1 MYETNTAAANKVT
14 AAIDETSA
22 AFLGRWNRLV
32 STTNWE
38 KGRIIHEWRQALVD
52 AKAPSAEYSDD
63 AWSRRV
69 GSVTGQHVGRL
80 RRVYERF
87 GGVHQDFSGLYWSH
101 FQAAIDWNDA
111 EMWLEGAIQNRW
123 SVADMRRERWQA
135 FGGLEAERPQENDI
149 VLAEVDEDADMPEAR
164 RLGLVDS
171 SGGNTSAFDG
181 SSGPRYDGPDF
192 GDEPESAS
200 HQTGEAAIDSA
211 DRGRIS
217 AVPPVKPFADLPA
230 LPDDLSDAFENF
242 KLGILRHKT
251 AGWQEV
257 SCADVIRTLEALK
270 ALANAPA

>member
-1 MYETNTAAANKVT
+1 MYDSITAD
-14 AAIDETSA
+14 AIDTTSA

-52 AKAPSAEYSDD
+52 AKTPSAEYSDD

-87 GGVHQDFSGLYWSH
+87 GGVYQDYSGLFWSH

-135 FGGLEAERPQENDI
+135 FGGAEDQRPRDEDVI
-149 VLAEVDEDADMPEAR
+149 STELDEDAEPRESD
-164 RLGLVDS
+164 RLSLVGTNGDS
-171 SGGNTSAFDG
+171 PPRFDG
-181 SSGPRYDGPDF
+181 DSTGPRYDGPDF
-192 GDEPESAS
+192 GDEL
-200 HQTGEAAIDSA
+200 QTGARNLGGSRFDVAEQDEKS
-211 DRGRIS
+211 S
-217 AVPPVKPFADLPA
+217 VPPFAPFADLPV
-230 LPDDLSDAFENF
+230 LPDDLAEAFESF
-242 KLGILRHKT
+242 KLAMLRHKT
-251 AGWQEV
+251 GGWQDV
-257 SCADVIRTLEALK
+257 SCADVLRILDSLK
-270 ALANAPA
+270 ALATAPA

>member
-1 MYETNTAAANKVT
+1 
-14 AAIDETSA
+14 
-22 AFLGRWNRLV
+22 
-32 STTNWE
+32 
-38 KGRIIHEWRQALVD
+38 
-52 AKAPSAEYSDD
+52 
-63 AWSRRV
+63 
-69 GSVTGQHVGRL
+69 L

-87 GGVHQDFSGLYWSH
+87 GGVHQDYSGLYWSH

-135 FGGLEAERPQENDI
+135 FGGLEAERPQESDI
-149 VLAEVDEDADMPEAR
+149 VPAEVDEDSDMPEAR

-171 SGGNTSAFDG
+171 NGRNSSPLDG

-192 GDEPESAS
+192 GDEPVSAS
-200 HQTGEAAIDSA
+200 HQTGEALIDSA

-251 AGWQEV
+251 GGWHDV
-257 SCADVIRTLEALK
+257 SCADVLRSLDSLK
-270 ALANAPA
+270 ALATAPA

>member
-1 MYETNTAAANKVT
+1 MYDTNSAVS
-14 AAIDETSA
+14 AIDETSA

-87 GGVHQDFSGLYWSH
+87 GGVHQDYSGLYWSH

-135 FGGLEAERPQENDI
+135 FGGSEAERPKECDI
-149 VLAEVDEDADMPEAR
+149 VPAEIDEDAELPEIH
-164 RLGLVDS
+164 RLGLVS
-171 SGGNTSAFDG
+171 SNGDAAPFDG
-181 SSGPRYDGPDF
+181 PSGPRYDGPDF
-192 GDEPESAS
+192 GDEPGSTS
-200 HQTGEAAIDSA
+200 QRTGELGIDSA
-211 DRGRIS
+211 DRGS
-217 AVPPVKPFADLPA
+217 ATAVPPVQPFADLPT
-230 LPDDLSDAFENF
+230 LPDDLTDAFESF

-251 AGWQEV
+251 SGWKDV
-257 SCADVIRTLEALK
+257 SCVDVLRSLDALK
-270 ALANAPA
+270 ALATAPA